1 MEVSSLIRDA
11 NKVRECLTELDD
23 GRLVCSKMCKIYI
36 PVRFVEAD
44 LAYIGV
50 DNNIV
55 GIYGI
60 TVDDTYYGVSTVNAM
75 INIDPSSINRINIG
89 DDAYF
94 EFVFNPGSTVFKSVH
109 LVKTD
114 ILTYKIYDE
123 IFSKGRIPWYIG
135 YEDLGKIFDSAQH
148 HAGAN
153 IGTNKEVTELIA
165 SLIARDVNDRTKYY
179 RTIIDT
185 PADLKNKLPTF
196 IGLRN
201 VTYSATNTTNR
212 LGGSY
217 METGIIASL
226 VNPTTRVENIESL
239 LRK

>member
-1 MEVSSLIRDA
+1 MDFSALIRDPDRV
-11 NKVRECLTELDD
+11 KSILSELPD
-23 GRLVCSKMCKIYI
+23 GRLVCTKACKIYI
-36 PVRFVEAD
+36 PVRFVDAG

-94 EFVFNPGSTVFKSVH
+94 EFVFNAGSTVFKTIH
-109 LVKTD
+109 LVKVD

-123 IFSKGRIPWYIG
+123 IFSKGRIPWYIN
-135 YEDLGKIFDSAQH
+135 YSDLGKIFDSAKY

-153 IGTNKEVTELIA
+153 IGTDKEVTELIA
-165 SLIARDVNDRTKYY
+165 SLIARDATDRTKYY
-179 RTIIDT
+179 RTTIES
-185 PADLKNKLPTF
+185 PNDLHNKKPTF

-217 METGIIASL
+217 MSEGIVASL
-226 VNPTTRVENIESL
+226 VNQSSRVESIESL
-239 LRK
+239 LRR